1 MAGNSRPS
9 WAQKLDPV
17 RAGAAHPDSG
27 SIKPMAVAKT
37 AVLLAHI

>member
-9 WAQKLDPV
+9 CAQKLEPV
-17 RAGAAHPDSG
+17 RAGEVHPESAN
-27 SIKPMAVAKT
+27 IRPVAVAKT

>member
-9 WAQKLDPV
+9 CAQKLEPV
-17 RAGAAHPDSG
+17 RDGAAHPVSAN
-27 SIKPMAVAKT
+27 IKPMAVAKT